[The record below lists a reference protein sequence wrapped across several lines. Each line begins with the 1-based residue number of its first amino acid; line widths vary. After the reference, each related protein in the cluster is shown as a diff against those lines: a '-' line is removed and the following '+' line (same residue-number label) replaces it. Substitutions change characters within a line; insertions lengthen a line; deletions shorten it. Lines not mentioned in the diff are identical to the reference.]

1 MNEKYLQK
9 CYRYILIGAL
19 NTNKSIIK
27 LKDNNQNDIK
37 NAFI

>member
-1 MNEKYLQK
+1 MNEKYLLK

-19 NTNKSIIK
+19 NTNKKLNII
-27 LKDNNQNDIK
+27 KDNNENDIK